1 MPLHPM
7 NLDAE
12 YDNRARVPDHPAVFE
27 RWRATAEAARAA
39 HPPAEIAY
47 GPGPR
52 HRIDLFEAA
61 SLSAEKAQTG
71 PRGPVV
77 RSAAPR
83 APR

>member
-27 RWRATAEAARAA
+27 RWRVTAEAARAA
-39 HPPAEIAY
+39 HPPAEVAY

-61 SLSAEKAQTG
+61 ADA
-71 PRGPVV
+71 PVV
-77 RSAAPR
+77 MFLHGGY
-83 APR
+83 